1 MRSSTTAPRRSRWR
15 TRSPASTRSRPR
27 SGCCR
32 WRTADRCRAAWAAA
46 RSPLSPV
53 DTSRRPCY
61 LPGQGGMAADRTTGR
76 YIAVEG
82 PIGVGKTALA
92 RRLATEFGARLLLEQ
107 VEENP
112 FLRRFYED
120 PERHA
125 FQTQLFFLLERYRRQ
140 WELGQLELF
149 AQGIVADYLFAKDGI
164 FAAVTLG
171 PDEFHLYQQ
180 ILQLLDRR
188 LPRPDLVIYLEARP
202 EVLLRRLRKRD
213 RDFERAI
220 TPEYLERLTEAF
232 RDCFHR
238 YTEAPLLVVNC
249 SDIDF
254 VEHGGD
260 FADLIKE
267 IRAMRQGVQHYIPL
281 GSR

>member
-1 MRSSTTAPRRSRWR
+1 
-15 TRSPASTRSRPR
+15 
-27 SGCCR
+27 
-32 WRTADRCRAAWAAA
+32 
-46 RSPLSPV
+46 
-53 DTSRRPCY
+53 
-61 LPGQGGMAADRTTGR
+61 MAADRTTGR

-92 RRLATEFGARLLLEQ
+92 RRVATEFGARLLLEQ

-120 PERHA
+120 PEKHA
-125 FQTQLFFLLERYRRQ
+125 FQTQLFFLLERYRQQR
-140 WELGQLELF
+140 ELGQLDLF
-149 AQGIVADYLFAKDGI
+149 HQGTVADYLFAKDGI
-164 FAAVTLG
+164 FAGITLN
-171 PDEFHLYQQ
+171 PDEFQLYQQ
-180 ILQLLDRR
+180 IFQLLDQR

-202 EVLLRRLRKRD
+202 EVLLKRLRKRD
-213 RDFERAI
+213 RDFERGI
-220 TPEYLERLTEAF
+220 TPEYLGRLTEAF
-232 RDCFHR
+232 RNYFHH

-260 FADLIKE
+260 LADLIKE
-267 IRAMRQGVQHYIPL
+267 IRGMRQGVQHYIPL

>member
-1 MRSSTTAPRRSRWR
+1 
-15 TRSPASTRSRPR
+15 
-27 SGCCR
+27 
-32 WRTADRCRAAWAAA
+32 
-46 RSPLSPV
+46 
-53 DTSRRPCY
+53 
-61 LPGQGGMAADRTTGR
+61 MAADWTTGR

-112 FLRRFYED
+112 FLRKFYED

-140 WELGQLELF
+140 RELGQLELF
-149 AQGIVADYLFAKDGI
+149 SQGIVADYLFAKDGI

-171 PDEFHLYQQ
+171 ADEFQLYQQ
-180 ILQLLDRR
+180 IFQMLDQR
-188 LPRPDLVIYLEARP
+188 LPRPDLVVISRP
-202 EVLLRRLRKRD
+202 GRKCLLRQ
-213 RDFERAI
+213 
-220 TPEYLERLTEAF
+220 YLERLTEAF
-232 RDCFHR
+232 RDYFHR

-260 FADLIKE
+260 LADLIKE

>member
-1 MRSSTTAPRRSRWR
+1 
-15 TRSPASTRSRPR
+15 
-27 SGCCR
+27 
-32 WRTADRCRAAWAAA
+32 
-46 RSPLSPV
+46 
-53 DTSRRPCY
+53 
-61 LPGQGGMAADRTTGR
+61 MAADRTTGR

-82 PIGVGKTALA
+82 PIGVGKTVLA
-92 RRLATEFGARLLLEQ
+92 RRLATELGSRLLLEQ

-112 FLRRFYED
+112 FLRRFYEE
-120 PERHA
+120 PGRHA
-125 FQTQLFFLLERYRRQ
+125 FQTQLFFLFERYRQ
-140 WELGQLELF
+140 QCELGQLELF
-149 AQGIVADYLFAKDGI
+149 AQGVVADYLFAKDGI

-171 PDEFHLYQQ
+171 PDEFQLYQRIFQ
-180 ILQLLDRR
+180 MLDQR
-188 LPRPDLVIYLEARP
+188 LPRPDLVVYLEARP

-213 RDFERAI
+213 RDFERGI

-232 RDCFHR
+232 RDYFHR

-260 FADLIKE
+260 LADLIKE
-267 IRAMRQGVQHYIPL
+267 IRATRQGVQHFIPL

>member
-1 MRSSTTAPRRSRWR
+1 
-15 TRSPASTRSRPR
+15 
-27 SGCCR
+27 
-32 WRTADRCRAAWAAA
+32 
-46 RSPLSPV
+46 
-53 DTSRRPCY
+53 
-61 LPGQGGMAADRTTGR
+61 MAADRTTGQ

-107 VEENP
+107 IEENP

-125 FQTQLFFLLERYRRQ
+125 FQTQLFFLLERYRQQR
-140 WELGQLELF
+140 ELGQLELF
-149 AQGIVADYLFAKDGI
+149 SQGIVADYLFAKDGI

-171 PDEFHLYQQ
+171 TDEFQLYQQ
-180 ILQLLDRR
+180 IFQLLDQQ

-202 EVLLRRLRKRD
+202 EVLLWRLHKRA
-213 RDFERAI
+213 REYERGI
-220 TPEYLERLTEAF
+220 TPEYLEKLTEAF
-232 RDCFHR
+232 RSYFHH
-238 YTEAPLLVVNC
+238 YTETPLLVVNC

-260 FADLIKE
+260 LADLIKE
-267 IRAMRQGVQHYIPL
+267 VRAMGQGVQHYIPL

>member
-1 MRSSTTAPRRSRWR
+1 MDTPGGRWYL
-15 TRSPASTRSRPR
+15 
-27 SGCCR
+27 
-32 WRTADRCRAAWAAA
+32 RA
-46 RSPLSPV
+46 
-53 DTSRRPCY
+53 
-61 LPGQGGMAADRTTGR
+61 GEGMAADRTTGR

-120 PERHA
+120 PEKYA
-125 FQTQLFFLLERYRRQ
+125 FQTQLNFLLERYRQ
-140 WELGQLELF
+140 QQELTQVELF
-149 AQGIVADYLFAKDGI
+149 QQGLVADYLFAKDGI
-164 FAAVTLG
+164 FAALTLG

-180 ILQLLDRR
+180 IFQLLDRR

-202 EVLLRRLRKRD
+202 DVLLRRLRKRD
-213 RDFERAI
+213 REFERGI
-220 TPEYLERLTEAF
+220 RPEYLERLTEAF
-232 RDCFHR
+232 RSYFHQ

>member
-1 MRSSTTAPRRSRWR
+1 
-15 TRSPASTRSRPR
+15 
-27 SGCCR
+27 
-32 WRTADRCRAAWAAA
+32 
-46 RSPLSPV
+46 
-53 DTSRRPCY
+53 
-61 LPGQGGMAADRTTGR
+61 MAADRTTGR

-82 PIGVGKTALA
+82 LIGVGKTALA

-112 FLRRFYED
+112 FLRKFYED

-140 WELGQLELF
+140 RELGQLELF
-149 AQGIVADYLFAKDGI
+149 SQGIVADYLFAKDGI

-171 PDEFHLYQQ
+171 ADEIQLYQQ
-180 ILQLLDRR
+180 IFQMLDQR

-213 RDFERAI
+213 RDFERGI

-232 RDCFHR
+232 RDYFHR

-260 FADLIKE
+260 LADLIKE

>member
-1 MRSSTTAPRRSRWR
+1 
-15 TRSPASTRSRPR
+15 
-27 SGCCR
+27 
-32 WRTADRCRAAWAAA
+32 
-46 RSPLSPV
+46 
-53 DTSRRPCY
+53 
-61 LPGQGGMAADRTTGR
+61 MAEDRTTGR

-92 RRLATEFGARLLLEQ
+92 RRLATEFGARLLREQ

-112 FLRRFYED
+112 FLRRFYEE
-120 PERHA
+120 PERYA
-125 FQTQLFFLLERYRRQ
+125 FQTQLFFLLERYRQ
-140 WELGQLELF
+140 QCELGQLELF
-149 AQGIVADYLFAKDGI
+149 SEGIVADYLFAKDAI
-164 FAAVTLG
+164 FAALTLNA
-171 PDEFHLYQQ
+171 DEFQLYQQ
-180 ILQLLDRR
+180 IFQLLDRR

-213 RDFERAI
+213 RDFERGI

-232 RDCFHR
+232 RDYFHH
-238 YTEAPLLVVNC
+238 YTETPLLVINC

-260 FADLIKE
+260 LADLIKE
-267 IRAMRQGVQHYIPL
+267 IRGMRQGVQHYIPL